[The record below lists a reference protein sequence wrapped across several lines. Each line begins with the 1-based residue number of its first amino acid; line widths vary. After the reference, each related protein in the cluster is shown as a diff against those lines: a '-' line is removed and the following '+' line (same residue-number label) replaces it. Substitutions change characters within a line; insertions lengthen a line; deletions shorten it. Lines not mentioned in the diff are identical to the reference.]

1 MKRVFKKYFIPHEE
15 NDHRPHFLRTQSTI
29 IIGLAIGIFEIALLT
44 QFLFFGP
51 QTGLL
56 ALIFPDVLVDYTN
69 QERAEYNTAPLS
81 TNEKLEQAA
90 ILKAQDMAKKGYFAH
105 TSPEGLSPWYW
116 FVQAG
121 YNFTYAGENLAVN
134 FSDSQDVI
142 DAWMNSPGHRENIL
156 NGKFTEIGIATAQ
169 GTYKGMD
176 AVFVVQMF
184 GKPLPLTA
192 QESSSKP
199 QPQIQPSQE
208 QVVVAPTRTQEEP
221 TPQLEQEM
229 FVAVE
234 NSSADIE
241 ETEEV
246 ASPSVLPSQ
255 SNFVEKF
262 ATTPKNT
269 AQTIYLFVGLLV
281 LFALALKIF
290 IKIKIQHPQLI
301 ANGVFLLLMIGGA
314 LILNQFVALRGAD
327 IF

>member
-15 NDHRPHFLRTQSTI
+15 NDHKPHFLRTQSTI
-29 IIGLAIGIFEIALLT
+29 TIAFAIGIFEIALLT
-44 QFLFFGP
+44 QFLFLGP
-51 QTGLL
+51 QTGLF

-69 QERAEYNTAPLS
+69 QERVTYNTSPLS

-116 FVQAG
+116 FVKAG
-121 YNFTYAGENLAVN
+121 YTFTYAGENLAVN

-156 NGKFTEIGIATAQ
+156 NGKFTEIGIATAK

-184 GKPLPLTA
+184 GKPLPVVLGET
-192 QESSSKP
+192 SSPDISP
-199 QPQIQPSQE
+199 QPLQE
-208 QVVVAPTRTQEEP
+208 VVAPTQPQEEP
-221 TPQLEQEM
+221 APELKQEM

-234 NSSADIE
+234 NASVNGE
-241 ETEEV
+241 ETPEV
-246 ASPSVLPSQ
+246 ISPAIVSPQ
-255 SNFVEKF
+255 SNFVEKL
-262 ATTPKNT
+262 AATPKNT
-269 AQTIYLFVGLLV
+269 AQMIYLFIGALV
-281 LFALALKIF
+281 LFALLLKIF
-290 IKIKIQHPQLI
+290 VKIKIQHPQLI
-301 ANGVFLLLMIGGA
+301 ANGVLLLLMIGSA
-314 LILNQFVALRGAD
+314 LLANQYITLRGAD